1 MVHLGLFGYLV
12 QTFLLFASWI
22 SPSNHFLRDVLTH
35 KHPKRCFM
43 SYIQHDGQCCILSVS
58 FMQTMRSGL
67 KLTNQQFSIVS
78 SDHRNRV
85 KMSKCLV
92 QSLQGYDVKRPYQY
106 FTFYGEKEL
115 SELAILF
122 FGIQFQKNMPIFD
135 KLDMQKFIVIK
146 FEKAWIQ
153 VLKGRVVNCR
163 HGRSCLISSS
173 SHIKVRV
180 GKKSFW

>member
-1 MVHLGLFGYLV
+1 MTWQLCLKGQKERVACNRLKRIIDLKAEDEEMVHLGLFGYLV

-78 SDHRNRV
+78 SDHRNWV

-92 QSLQGYDVKRPYQY
+92 VTAGLRRETSLPVFHVLWRKR
-106 FTFYGEKEL
+106 TFWTCDTVLWNSIPEKYANIWQTGHAKIY
-115 SELAILF
+115 S
-122 FGIQFQKNMPIFD
+122 D
-135 KLDMQKFIVIK
+135 
-146 FEKAWIQ
+146 
-153 VLKGRVVNCR
+153 
-163 HGRSCLISSS
+163 
-173 SHIKVRV
+173 
-180 GKKSFW
+180 